1 MSSGPIM
8 ARVIGRARDFFPYF
22 NVSMLTTK
30 SREKQYVLPRQ
41 YVWYMLRAHGMS
53 YPWIAQNTGGWDHTT
68 ILHGV
73 KMHATRLMNK
83 NSSLHKTASEMN
95 DTTKL
100 YNEIAS
106 LREQLV
112 QIDKQLDELNYQKR
126 QSTYRVNDLVELMYR
141 STQDM
146 EVLHAEKASE
156 EQDSTCV
163 QDLECNGVR
172 RETLATG

>member
-8 ARVIGRARDFFPYF
+8 ARVIGRARHFFPYF
-22 NVSMLTTK
+22 NSSMLTIK

-83 NSSLHKTASEMN
+83 KSSLHKTASEMN
-95 DTTKL
+95 DTSKI
-100 YNEIAS
+100 YNEIAT

-112 QIDKQLDELNYQKR
+112 QIDKQLDALNCQKR
-126 QSTYRVNDLVELMYR
+126 QGTYRINDLVELMYR
-141 STQDM
+141 STENM
-146 EVLHAEKASE
+146 EMLHAEEAPE
-156 EQDSTCV
+156 EQDNPCV
-163 QDLECNGVR
+163 QDLERNRV
-172 RETLATG
+172 